1 MNVSHLLMSIM
12 NSKYSE
18 ISSHW
23 NKASNFQL
31 LVVKGVNNKKAFLMN
46 FYSELCSVVLASAE
60 ASSSLQAG
68 DAETMQGENNAFSSA
83 IHTSS
88 VYSLVF

>member
-1 MNVSHLLMSIM
+1 
-12 NSKYSE
+12 
-18 ISSHW
+18 
-23 NKASNFQL
+23 
-31 LVVKGVNNKKAFLMN
+31 MN